1 MIVGVVGK
9 ANVGKSTFFKAATL
23 AEVEIANYPFATIKP
38 NHGVGFVKVE
48 CPEKFFKVKCNPRFG
63 YCMDG
68 IRFVPID
75 MIDVAG
81 LVPGAHEG
89 KGMGNQF
96 LSDLNQADA
105 LIHVV
110 DISGSTNE
118 KGEPID
124 PGSYDPA
131 YDIRF
136 LEEELDYWYL
146 GILKKGWEKFAR
158 SVQQTHGDIVK
169 SIAKQL
175 SGLNVDEDMAKEVL
189 EQLNLTAGNITEW
202 SSENLFDL
210 AKEFRKRTK
219 PMIIAANKIDV
230 HGAKDNFERIRKDFP
245 DYVIIPCSAESELAL
260 REAAHHEL
268 IRYIPGEDDF
278 EIIKQDK
285 LNEKQLKAL
294 GFIKTNILGIFKSTG
309 VQQVIDYSIFKTLEY
324 MPIFPGGVH
333 KLEDSDGRVLPDC
346 FLLPKNSTALDF
358 AFRVHTDFG
367 KNFIRAIDVKKRL
380 TVGKN
385 HVLKPGDVVEIVAN
399 K

>member
-48 CPEKFFKVKCNPRFG
+48 CPEKFFNVKCNPRFG
-63 YCMDG
+63 YCIDG

-96 LSDLNQADA
+96 LSDLNQADV

-131 YDIRF
+131 FDIRF
-136 LEEELDYWYL
+136 LEKELDYWYL

-158 SVQQTHGDIVK
+158 SVQQTHGNIVK

-230 HGAKDNFERIRKDFP
+230 PGAKDNFERIKKDFP

-268 IRYIPGEDDF
+268 IKYIPGEDNFD
-278 EIIKQDK
+278 ILKQDK

-294 GFIKTNILGIFKSTG
+294 GFIKTHILDIFKSTG
-309 VQQVIDYSIFKTLEY
+309 VQQTLDYSIFKTLEY
-324 MPIFPGGVH
+324 MPIFPGGIH

-346 FLLPKNSTALDF
+346 FLLPKDSTALDF

-385 HVLKPGDVVEIVAN
+385 HVLNPGDVVEIVAN